1 MTERESWPRA
11 ETLLRS
17 ATVLA
22 LALLFLHVI
31 AWAGQR
37 DPGLLLPHAVG
48 WLHDCAILALLAG
61 VAAALA
67 RLGRRTWARVAFHAG
82 FGLLLAPAMVLA
94 LYPRI
99 LPVFLAAPANIFAAD
114 AATAGTFFR
123 HYLGVGALWPSAVV
137 LAAGVAGR
145 RIPFRIRRA
154 GRRGFFATLALL
166 LLTGLTLGRDSPNPV
181 VFGLQ
186 ESLRHLGKPR
196 AVPRLSTSFD
206 DVAGSPLEPA
216 VDWSAAARAAR
227 YDHLLLAVL
236 EGVTAADFET
246 AFIQRPRGFF
256 ERHRQHA
263 QYYSRYYATNLD
275 SYTALLAMTTAVQ
288 VPFRAYA
295 TPERYAAVNDAPNI
309 LRGLRSNGFRTLFV
323 STYAYQPFVPN
334 PRDWE
339 KILGRRDLGDLGQ
352 WISVGSNRMEAAT
365 EDRAALPAIVEFMT
379 AQPRSFVL
387 AELVF
392 GHSPEWRVKT
402 GLAPLDYYD
411 RYLGELWGRL
421 ADAGLSAR
429 TLLVVVSDH
438 GDRSRPAEPENY
450 RVPLLV
456 LGEDQE
462 QGVDDALRS
471 HLDFQGII
479 THHLAGLA
487 MPAAR
492 SAVTFVGSTERW
504 TYGMLLATGEYAFL
518 DDRTGRLLAG
528 NLSPG
533 FVHEA
538 FQAQVPRF
546 AATFLGLRQ

>member
-1 MTERESWPRA
+1 MTEQESESRA

-17 ATVLA
+17 AIA
-22 LALLFLHVI
+22 LAIALLLLHVI
-31 AWAGQR
+31 ALARQR
-37 DPGLLLPHAVG
+37 DPRLLVPHAVG

-61 VAAALA
+61 ASAALL
-67 RLGRRTWARVAFHAG
+67 RLRRRTLARVAFHG
-82 FGLLLAPAMVLA
+82 GLGLLLASAMVLA
-94 LYPRI
+94 LYPGL
-99 LPVFLAAPANIFAAD
+99 LPVFLAAPTNIFAAD

-123 HYLGVGALWPSAVV
+123 HYLGIGALWPLAVV

-145 RIPFRIRRA
+145 RIPFRFRRA
-154 GRRGFFATLALL
+154 GRRGRIATLALV

-186 ESLRHLGKPR
+186 AGLRHLGKPR
-196 AVPRLSTSFD
+196 EVPRLTTSFD
-206 DVAGSPLEPA
+206 SVESPPPQPA
-216 VDWSAAARAAR
+216 ADWSAAARAAR
-227 YDHLLLAVL
+227 YDHVLVIVL
-236 EGVTAADFET
+236 EGVTAADFENGLLR
-246 AFIQRPRGFF
+246 RPRGFF

-263 QYYSRYYATNLD
+263 RYFSRYYATNLD
-275 SYTALLAMTTAVQ
+275 SYTALLAMTSSVQ

-295 TPERYAAVNDAPNI
+295 APERYAAVNDAPNI
-309 LRGLRSNGFRTLFV
+309 VRGLRSNGFRTLFV

-334 PRDWE
+334 PRDWDQ
-339 KILGRRDLGDLGQ
+339 ILGRGDLGDLKQ

-365 EDRAALPAIVEFMT
+365 EDRAALPAILEFMT
-379 AQPRSFVL
+379 AHPRSFVL

-392 GHSPEWRVKT
+392 GHSPEWRAKT

-411 RYLGELWGRL
+411 RYLSELWDRL
-421 ADAGLSAR
+421 ASAGLSAR

-456 LGEDQE
+456 LGEGQE
-462 QGVDDALRS
+462 PGVDEALRS

-479 THHLAGLA
+479 AHHLAGTA

-504 TYGMLLATGEYAFL
+504 IYGMLLAAGEYAFL
-518 DDRTGRLLAG
+518 DDRTGQLLSG
-528 NLSPG
+528 NLPPR

-538 FQAQVPRF
+538 FQAQVSRF
-546 AATFLGLRQ
+546 AAGFLGGRR